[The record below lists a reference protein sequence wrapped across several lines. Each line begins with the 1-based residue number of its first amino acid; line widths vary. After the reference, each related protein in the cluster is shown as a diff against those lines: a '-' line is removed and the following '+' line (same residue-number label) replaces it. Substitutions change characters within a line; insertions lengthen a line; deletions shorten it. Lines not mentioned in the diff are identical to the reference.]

1 MEELDLLKK
10 SWNNTNN
17 FDQISESE
25 IYTMLHQKSSSVVR
39 WIVIISLIELLLW
52 TGTSLLFNSDAA
64 FAKLKIAKIDVYIL
78 VSNVI
83 HYSVVIGFIIIF
95 YYNYK
100 KISVVRSTRNLMNSI
115 LRTRKTVQYYIWY
128 NLGIIALSFV
138 FGIVLV
144 FNLDPTISKL
154 NQNINFRNGFIIGF
168 TAIAA
173 LVTTGFWMLYK
184 LVYGRLLKKLLNNYN
199 ELKKIDL

>member
-154 NQNINFRNGFIIGF
+154 NQNVNFRNGFIIMF

>member
-10 SWNNTNN
+10 NWNNTNSYN
-17 FDQISESE
+17 QISEAE
-25 IYTMLHQKSSSVVR
+25 IYKMLLQKSSSVVK
-39 WIVIISLIELLLW
+39 WILIISIIELLLW
-52 TGTSLLFNSDAA
+52 TSTSIIFNSDAA
-64 FAKLKIAKIDVYIL
+64 FAKLQIANLNTYIFI
-78 VSNVI
+78 SNVI
-83 HYSVVIGFIIIF
+83 HYSIVVGFIIVF
-95 YYNYK
+95 YFNYK

-138 FGIVLV
+138 LGIVLV
-144 FNLDPTISKL
+144 FNLDPTMSKL
-154 NQNINFRNGFIIGF
+154 NQNINFKYGFIIGF

-173 LVTTGFWMLYK
+173 IVIAGFWMLYK
-184 LVYGRLLKKLLNNYN
+184 LVYGRLLKKLLRNYD

>member
-154 NQNINFRNGFIIGF
+154 NQNVNFRNGFIIGF